1 MDVKQLGRYVIERVL
16 GRGAMGVVYL
26 ARDPVIGRQV
36 ALKTLAL
43 PAEADEAE
51 EFRQRFL
58 REAQA
63 AGRLSHPAIVTVHD
77 AGVDAVTGLSYMA
90 MEFIEGRSLKD
101 LLRAGQPFTYSEVAR
116 IGTALAGGLD
126 YAHSKGVVHRD
137 IKPANIIITPQGLVK
152 ITDFGVARLESSNLT
167 ATGQFIGTPNY
178 MPPEQVTG
186 GAVDGRSD
194 LFSLGVVLFE
204 LLTGSRPFVAQS
216 LTEVT
221 YKIVHEAAPIPS
233 RVRPGLPPAFNPIVL
248 KLLEKDPARRYARGN
263 DVARALDAL
272 RRVLAGLPGESPVV
286 VTLPTAGPSSVDAPS
301 ASVVATPTATRATE
315 LVMPPARP
323 AGADG
328 AAPPATP
335 IVPAAGRRSVWRQP
349 IETRWVAILLSTA
362 VAVPALVILVLAARW
377 DRGPW
382 PGVPPGEAERRHR
395 AVLGLRA
402 AAAAL
407 SAGQPQ
413 QALDALNDVWRETPY
428 SQAGRRLKLEAEAR
442 MLLDRDVSARLAR
455 AVALREEGWAL
466 HGRGRLGEALERL
479 QEAVSLDPDDPLAG
493 GYLEI
498 VREKLRSARPTARV
512 AAPEPVQV
520 ATPVPAAPVGD
531 ARLEVYFNCPLS
543 AATLEVDVDGEALAR
558 KQLNFY
564 TKGIF
569 GLKKKGAGVYQ
580 EVFTVRAGAR
590 TLSARLRS
598 EDGAMLAEQA
608 LALALPDGG
617 RAVLKVEMESE
628 RSVPRF
634 TLSSARGR

>member
-1 MDVKQLGRYVIERVL
+1 MDVKQLGRYEIEKVL

-63 AGRLSHPAIVTVHD
+63 AGRLSHPVIVTVHD
-77 AGVDAVTGLSYMA
+77 AGVDSATGLSYMA
-90 MEFIEGRSLKD
+90 MEFIEGRSLRD
-101 LLRAGQPFTYSEVAR
+101 LLRAGQPFTFSEVAR

-137 IKPANIIITPQGLVK
+137 IKPANIILTPQGLVK

-178 MPPEQVTG
+178 MSPEQVTG
-186 GAVDGRSD
+186 GNVDGRSD

-248 KLLEKDPARRYARGN
+248 KLLEKEPARRYARGN

-272 RRVLAGLPGESPVV
+272 RRVLAGLPGESPVG
-286 VTLPTAGPSSVDAPS
+286 VTVPTAGPSGADAPS

-315 LVMPPARP
+315 LVMPPGRP
-323 AGADG
+323 AEAIEG
-328 AAPPATP
+328 AAPVGSRDVAPP
-335 IVPAAGRRSVWRQP
+335 LLWRQP
-349 IETRWVAILLSTA
+349 IATRWILTLLA
-362 VAVPALVILVLAARW
+362 VAVGAPALAVALLASRI

-382 PGVPPGEAERRHR
+382 PAAPPGEAERRHR
-395 AVLGLRA
+395 AVVGLREA
-402 AAAAL
+402 SAAL
-407 SAGQPQ
+407 QAGQPQ
-413 QALDALNDVWRETPY
+413 QALDALERVWAEAPY
-428 SQAGRRLKLEAEAR
+428 SQAGRRLKREAEAR
-442 MLLDRDVSARLAR
+442 VRVDRDVSTRLAR
-455 AVALREEGWAL
+455 AQALREEGWAL

-479 QEAVSLDPDDPLAG
+479 QEAVTLDPGDPLAA

-498 VREKLRSARPTARV
+498 VREKLRSARASSRV
-512 AAPEPVQV
+512 EAPAPIQ
-520 ATPVPAAPVGD
+520 ATTPVPEAPRGD

-543 AATLEVDVDGEALAR
+543 AATLEIDVDGEALAR

-564 TKGIF
+564 TKGF
-569 GLKKKGAGVYQ
+569 LGLKKKGAGVYQ
-580 EVFTVRAGAR
+580 EVFTVRAGSR
-590 TLSARLRS
+590 TLTARLRN
-598 EDGAMLAEQA
+598 EEGTLLAEQV
-608 LALALPDGG
+608 LEVALPAAG

-628 RSVPRF
+628 QAVPRF
-634 TLSSARGR
+634 SLAAGRAR

>member
-1 MDVKQLGRYVIERVL
+1 MDVKQLGRYEIERVL

-43 PAEADEAE
+43 PAEAEEAE
-51 EFRQRFL
+51 EFRQRFM

-77 AGVDAVTGLSYMA
+77 AGVDSATGLSYMA

-101 LLRAGQPFTYSEVAR
+101 VLRSGQPFAFSEVAR

-137 IKPANIIITPQGLVK
+137 IKPANIILTPQGLVK

-178 MPPEQVTG
+178 MSPEQITG
-186 GAVDGRSD
+186 GNVDGRSD

-204 LLTGSRPFVAQS
+204 MLTGTRPFVAQS

-221 YKIVHEAAPIPS
+221 YKIVHEPTPIPS

-248 KLLEKDPARRYARGN
+248 KLLEKDPERRYARGN

-272 RRVLAGLPGESPVV
+272 RRVLAGLPGQPPVAV
-286 VTLPTAGPSSVDAPS
+286 AGPTPAPGGAEAPS

-315 LVMPPARP
+315 LVAPPVRP
-323 AGADG
+323 PESAEDG
-328 AAPPATP
+328 APAVGPATASP
-335 IVPAAGRRSVWRQP
+335 SVWRQP
-349 IETRWVAILLSTA
+349 ITTGWVATLLAIAIGAPSLV
-362 VAVPALVILVLAARW
+362 VAVLATRV

-382 PGVPPGEAERRHR
+382 VAVPPGEAARRHR
-395 AVLGLRA
+395 AVVGLREA
-402 AAAAL
+402 SAAL
-407 SAGQPQ
+407 QAGQPQ
-413 QALDALNDVWRETPY
+413 QALDALERVWAEAPY
-428 SQAGRRLKLEAEAR
+428 SQAGRRLRREAEVR
-442 MLLDRDVSARLAR
+442 LRVDRDVSTRLAR
-455 AVALREEGWAL
+455 AQALRQEGWAL

-479 QEAVSLDPDDPLAG
+479 QEAVALDPSDPLAS

-498 VREKLRSARPTARV
+498 VREKLRSARASTRAEAPAPMPAATP
-512 AAPEPVQV
+512 APE
-520 ATPVPAAPVGD
+520 APKGD

-543 AATLEVDVDGEALAR
+543 AATLEIDVDGEALAR
-558 KQLNFY
+558 KQLNYY
-564 TKGIF
+564 TKGF
-569 GLKKKGAGVYQ
+569 LGLRKKGAGVYQ
-580 EVFTVRAGAR
+580 EVFTVRAGNR
-590 TLSARLRS
+590 TLTARLRS
-598 EDGAMLAEQA
+598 EEGTLLAEQV
-608 LALALPDGG
+608 LEVALPAAG
-617 RAVLKVEMESE
+617 RALLKVEMEGE
-628 RSVPRF
+628 QAVPRF
-634 TLSSARGR
+634 SVSAGRAR